1 MLLKIVVKQHNQ
13 RDKNE
18 RILGGDMS
26 KENSSNKT
34 EFVLP
39 RLNIAVYGIGNH
51 LSDIA
56 GQLMVD
62 RRLIESKI
70 SIFTGGVST
79 AINNYKDSLTPDM
92 LIIEINSDLN
102 NLMND
107 LFKLSEVCD
116 SGTRVV
122 IAGQMNDIELY
133 RELIRHGISD
143 YLVLPTTPT
152 GLISVISNI
161 YRDKSNSPLAP
172 AVAFIGALGGSG
184 TSMIAQ
190 SVALNLANNYAIDTI
205 FTDLDYAYPMTSLSW
220 SVRPS
225 KNIDTLIQGSQGYID
240 DAVVKSGLFKVSNHL
255 HLLTAPTNL
264 IIDNDNNDAEALSDV
279 FKAVRRLSDFAIFD
293 IPAGGLTVEKR
304 TALLHVSH
312 VAIVTEPTVKGI
324 RNLGILYDIIIKLRP
339 NDPLPFV
346 IFNKTDCPEA
356 IHLDNKDILENIGI
370 SPTMSI
376 RYLQDIIDIAISR
389 GDPVSSVSGSAQF
402 NEDIQN
408 CTNLILGKKNV
419 AIQKESPFF
428 MALKDIKRKIG
439 L

>member
-1 MLLKIVVKQHNQ
+1 
-13 RDKNE
+13 
-18 RILGGDMS
+18 MS
-26 KENSSNKT
+26 KENTNKT
-34 EFVLP
+34 EFLLP

-70 SIFTGGVST
+70 SIFTGGISA
-79 AINNYKDSLTPDM
+79 AINNYKDNLTPDM
-92 LIIEINSDLN
+92 LIIEINSDLS

-116 SGTRVV
+116 SNTKVV

-143 YLVLPTTPT
+143 YLVLPTTAT
-152 GLISVISNI
+152 GLISVMSNI
-161 YRDKSNSPLAP
+161 YRDKSNIPLAP
-172 AVAFIGALGGSG
+172 SVAFIGALGGAG

-190 SVALNLANNYAIDTI
+190 SVALNLANDYAMDTI

-220 SVRPS
+220 SVRTS
-225 KNIDTLIQGSQGYID
+225 KNIDTLIQSSQGYID
-240 DAVVKSGLFKVSNHL
+240 DAVVKSCLFKISNYL

-264 IIDNDNNDAEALSDV
+264 LVNNDNNDADALSNI
-279 FKAVRRLSDFAIFD
+279 FKSVRRLSDFAIFD
-293 IPAGGLTVEKR
+293 IPAGCLTVEKQM
-304 TALLHVSH
+304 ALLNMCH
-312 VAIVTEPTVKGI
+312 VAIVTEPTIKGI
-324 RNLGILYDIIIKLRP
+324 RNLSILYDVIVKLRP
-339 NDPLPFV
+339 NDPAPFV

-376 RYLQDIIDIAISR
+376 RYLQDIIEIAISR
-389 GDPVSSVSGSAQF
+389 GDPVSSVGGSAQF
-402 NEDIQN
+402 NEDIQA
-408 CTNLILGKKNV
+408 CTSLILGKKTSMLP
-419 AIQKESPFF
+419 KENPFF
-428 MALKDIKRKIG
+428 MSLKGIKRKIG